1 MTMVVMGATL
11 CELRHNFSFNREMN
25 TWQGFKLI
33 EGLGKGETIGI
44 GKFPFQ
50 FRHFKKE
57 TSYLDDNTVA
67 AVENATFHNFILLNS
82 STIFSTKTVTYFD
95 HFFTTI
101 FLLL

>member
-1 MTMVVMGATL
+1 MTMVLMGAAL

-57 TSYLDDNTVA
+57 ISYLDDDIKS
-67 AVENATFHNFILLNS
+67 FSSSPLYDNS
-82 STIFSTKTVTYFD
+82 GS
-95 HFFTTI
+95 
-101 FLLL
+101 